1 MKWIQRVWLTGCW
14 MLFGMMASAQVQMTI
29 HELQGSGPASP
40 YIDTAV
46 QVEAIVT
53 SVTYNGFFAQMPD
66 DETDADPLTSEGV
79 FVYTGDT
86 PTVSAGDR
94 VRITGTVSEYYQLTE
109 IGGSPDVE
117 VLSIGHAL
125 PAAIPLGPD
134 FPNPDQ
140 EWPCTDLERVEGMLV
155 SITDGLLVSGV
166 DENGKAYAT
175 TGFRS
180 YRDPGIRYPGEPG
193 LPVWDGNPEVFQIVP
208 DRPTAEVVGG
218 SRIVHAVGPLS
229 FSYDEYLLIA
239 EECQLDTPPYP
250 VAAPARPDGQI
261 LLATQNLH
269 QLSDGSS
276 GYADRLVKMSAVIRQ
291 LFHGPDILGFQELGG
306 RDELEDLADRLNSD
320 DPGLGYTFHYGRYI
334 GYLVRNTVSVTGTS
348 QIQASETFQFNSTTY
363 DLHDRPP
370 LLLECEVPYGG
381 DTVDIAVILVHLRSL
396 NGIDEAN
403 GAFVRQ
409 KRYLQSLRLSQ
420 YIGQYQLD
428 HPGRPLYV
436 MGDFNAFPFTD
447 GYVDMTGQ
455 IAGNPD
461 PLGAM
466 ISATDEF
473 DPDLVILVDG
483 DDYTFVHE
491 GTAQVLDQVL
501 ASANG
506 LGLVRHTEVVH
517 HCADAPGTLETDTET
532 LMGMSD
538 HDGVLVYL
546 GEPQAPIVDSLV
558 VGNGYAFSAA
568 AHDPDGGPI
577 TAFRWQ
583 WVLDDTSETWTRTG
597 QYTPPFQRPGQY
609 TVSVSAMDD
618 EGSWSPAVQT
628 VMDVTV
634 DEAVARPIPLDGQ
647 LGDYQP
653 VDYLVNAGESVL
665 PVQLMPVVAGTAAD
679 PLDIDIPAGGKLWL
693 NDPSILPEDT
703 DLLTLA
709 MNSRLPVL
717 CEFSSATARLMALLE
732 TPSSDMLYVP
742 HIAEN
747 TTLWDTDVFV
757 SAAASGTTE
766 VTVPAGGTTAI
777 TDQAVLTPVEALLP
791 DPVTVEDSWARVTD
805 AVPNLSGIE
814 MFVKRDNDGAATELV
829 ARPSEFLYIPHV
841 PTNTS
846 IFWTGYAFLNTG
858 EATANLQFTFYGAA
872 GQVVDQVM
880 LTIPANAKMK
890 GLMVDLF
897 PDAAGEAQWGTV
909 LADQPIIGIELYGTY
924 NAGICGFTLPD
935 ISRTRLVMPS
945 IWTGE
950 GLWTGVAITNPGTET
965 AALTIRLLGSDGSIK
980 GERTDNLAGGLRK
993 SFVVDDYFS
1002 EATVEASDYV
1012 LILSDRPLTA
1022 IEAGGDL
1029 DRSFMV
1035 GLAAGR

>member
-1 MKWIQRVWLTGCW
+1 MKWIQNVCWTGCG
-14 MLFGMMASAQVQMTI
+14 MLLCMMASAQVQIAI
-29 HELQGSGPASP
+29 HELQGSGAESP
-40 YIDTAV
+40 YIDEAV
-46 QVEAIVT
+46 RVEAIVT

-66 DETDADPLTSEGV
+66 DEADADPLTSEGV
-79 FVYTGDT
+79 FVYTSASPAVT
-86 PTVSAGDR
+86 AGDR
-94 VRITGTVSEYYQLTE
+94 VRITGTVSEYFQLTE
-109 IGGSPDVE
+109 IGGNPDVE
-117 VLSIGHAL
+117 VLSSGHAL
-125 PAAIPLGPD
+125 PAVIPLGVD
-134 FPNPDQ
+134 FPSPDQ

-155 SITDGLLVSGV
+155 SLTDGLLVSGL
-166 DENGKAYAT
+166 DSNGKAYAT
-175 TGFRS
+175 AGSRS
-180 YRDPGIRYPGEPG
+180 FRDPGIRFPGEPG
-193 LPVWDGNPEVFQIVP
+193 LPVWDGNPEVFQIIP
-208 DRPTAEVVGG
+208 DRPEEEVIGG
-218 SRIVHAVGPLS
+218 ARIVHAHGPLS

-239 EECQLDTPPYP
+239 AECQLDTPAYP
-250 VAAPARPDGQI
+250 VAVPARPDGQI

-276 GYADRLVKMSAVIRQ
+276 GYSDRLTKISAVVRQ

-334 GYLVRNTVSVTGTS
+334 GYLVRNTVSVTGTA

-370 LLLECEVPYGG
+370 LLLECEIPYGAE
-381 DTVDIAVILVHLRSL
+381 TVDMAVILVHLRSL
-396 NGIDEAN
+396 NGIDEGN

-409 KRYLQSLRLSQ
+409 KRYLQSLRLSE
-420 YIGQYQLD
+420 YIGQYQVD
-428 HPGRPLYV
+428 HPGRPLFI

-455 IAGNPD
+455 IMGSPD

-466 ISATDEF
+466 IPATDEF
-473 DPDLVILVDG
+473 DPDLTCLMDA
-483 DDYTFVHE
+483 DDYTFIHE

-501 ASANG
+501 VSENG
-506 LGLVRHTEVVH
+506 LPLVRYTEVVH
-517 HCADAPGTLETDTET
+517 HCADAPGTLETDPST

-546 GEPQAPIVDSLV
+546 GEPLDPVMDSLF
-558 VGNGYAFSAA
+558 VGDGYALTAT
-568 AHDPDGGPI
+568 AHDPDGGSI
-577 TAFRWQ
+577 AAFRWQ

-597 QYTPPFQRPGQY
+597 LYTPPFDRSGLY

-618 EGSWSPAVQT
+618 EGNWSPVVQT
-628 VMDVTV
+628 DIDVTV
-634 DEAVARPIPLDGQ
+634 DAAVSRPIPLDGQ
-647 LGDYQP
+647 LGDYVP
-653 VDYLVNAGESVL
+653 TDYLVNPGESAL
-665 PVQLMPVVAGTAAD
+665 PVQLLPFVEGTAAD
-679 PLDIDIPAGGKLWL
+679 PVDIDIPAGGKLWL
-693 NDPSILPEDT
+693 NDPAMLPENT

-717 CEFSSATARLMALLE
+717 CEFSSATARLMAVLAS
-732 TPSSDMLYVP
+732 PSSDMLYVP

-747 TTLWDTDVFV
+747 TTLWDTAVFV
-757 SAAASGTTE
+757 SAADPGSIE
-766 VTVPAGGTTAI
+766 VTVPAGGSMGI
-777 TDQAVLTPVEALLP
+777 TDQAGLTPVEALLP

-841 PTNTS
+841 PTNTT

-858 EATANLQFTFYGAA
+858 DAPANLQFTFYGGD
-872 GQVVDQVM
+872 GQVVDQVLM
-880 LTIPANAKMK
+880 TIAARSKMK

-945 IWTGE
+945 IWNGD

-965 AALTIRLLGSDGSIK
+965 AALTIRLMGSDGSIK
-980 GERTDNLAGGLRK
+980 GEMTDNLAGGLRK

-1002 EATVEASDYV
+1002 EATVEPSDYV
-1012 LILSDRPLTA
+1012 LVLSDRPLTA

-1035 GLAAGR
+1035 GLAGGR